1 MNYIARYGAMRLLGV
16 FSFNNDEETLY
27 HGTQVIVRTSRGQE
41 QATVLCAET
50 PKVLEH
56 LPREMERERIL
67 RVMTEDDRKE
77 AKRIRD
83 GEKDEFVRCQQ
94 IIERMKLNM
103 VLVRIEHIFGG
114 ERIIIYYVAD
124 GRVDFRELVKVLAA
138 EFQTRIEMKQ
148 IGVRDE
154 TKLLADI
161 GDCGREV
168 CCNSYL
174 VVMPPVSMKMAKLQ
188 KATLDPTKVSGRCG
202 RLKCCLR
209 YEYDTY
215 NDLQSILPPVGR
227 FVITPEGKGKVIS
240 QELFARRILV
250 ELEEGTQQMFSVED
264 VRPVRNHD
272 DRRATL
278 HEGNG
283 NRKNDD
289 RRDEPNDGTGQDDV
303 K

>member
-1 MNYIARYGAMRLLGV
+1 
-16 FSFNNDEETLY
+16 
-27 HGTQVIVRTSRGQE
+27 
-41 QATVLCAET
+41 
-50 PKVLEH
+50 
-56 LPREMERERIL
+56 
-67 RVMTEDDRKE
+67 
-77 AKRIRD
+77 
-83 GEKDEFVRCQQ
+83 
-94 IIERMKLNM
+94 
-103 VLVRIEHIFGG
+103 
-114 ERIIIYYVAD
+114 
-124 GRVDFRELVKVLAA
+124 
-138 EFQTRIEMKQ
+138 
-148 IGVRDE
+148 
-154 TKLLADI
+154 
-161 GDCGREV
+161 
-168 CCNSYL
+168 
-174 VVMPPVSMKMAKLQ
+174 
-188 KATLDPTKVSGRCG
+188 KVSGRCG